1 MLMNNSIALLGAGG
15 HAKVVLDTLHLVSTY
30 HEISVYDDNPSK
42 LGSKILGYEVH
53 VPIQRHLNLTMNV
66 HVAIGDNL
74 VRRRLGEEILNGKK
88 NYLVIIHPTAV
99 VSKFSQIGKGVFI
112 GAGATIAPDTV
123 LYDGIIVNH
132 HAVIDHDCSI
142 GSWTHIAP
150 GVVLG
155 GGVIVGKNCLIGA
168 GAVIL
173 PGIQIADD
181 VVVGAGAVVT
191 RDVAQGLTVVGVPAH
206 NNRMK

>member
-1 MLMNNSIALLGAGG
+1 MSNNIALLGAGG
-15 HAKVVLDTLHLVSTY
+15 HAKVVLDTLQLACPNDK
-30 HEISVYDDNPSK
+30 ISIYDDNSSK
-42 LGSKILGYEVH
+42 LGSNLFGFEVH
-53 VPIQRHLNLTMNV
+53 VPIQHYSNLPSNV
-66 HVAIGDNL
+66 HVAIGNNL

-112 GAGATIAPDTV
+112 GAGAIVAPDTV
-123 LYDGIIVNH
+123 LYDGIIINH
-132 HAVIDHDCSI
+132 NAVIDHDCSI

-168 GAVIL
+168 GAIVL
-173 PGIQIADD
+173 PGIRICDD
-181 VVVGAGAVVT
+181 AVIGAGAVVT
-191 RDVAQGLTVVGVPAH
+191 RDVEQGVTVVGIPAR

>member
-1 MLMNNSIALLGAGG
+1 MKNSLVLLGAGG

-30 HEISVYDDNPSK
+30 HEINVYDDNPSK
-42 LGSKILGYEVH
+42 LGSRILGYEVC
-53 VPIQRHLNLTMNV
+53 VPIQLHIDLPMNV

-74 VRRRLGEEILNGKK
+74 VRRRLGEEILNTKM
-88 NYLVIIHPTAV
+88 NYLVITHPTAI
-99 VSKFSQIGKGVFI
+99 VSKFSRIGKGVFI
-112 GAGATIAPDTV
+112 AAGATIAPDAV
-123 LYDGIIVNH
+123 LDDGVIINH
-132 HAVIDHDCSI
+132 HSVIDHDCSI

-191 RDVAQGLTVVGVPAH
+191 SDIAKGLTVVGVPAH
-206 NNRMK
+206 NNRIK